1 MILTGKNIFL
11 FLSSKTIIISRDGKL
26 NKDDIYKTVSALT
39 DQTEQGEGLES
50 QEKLETE
57 KVLGIFYDFKGSFY
71 WSALQMDVVR
81 NVLEETDLNG
91 SGFISLVEFKQLVTK
106 SHDFKDNF
114 RIKL

>member
-1 MILTGKNIFL
+1 MIILL
-11 FLSSKTIIISRDGKL
+11 LL
-26 NKDDIYKTVSALT
+26 YCA
-39 DQTEQGEGLES
+39 
-50 QEKLETE
+50 
-57 KVLGIFYDFKGSFY
+57 
-71 WSALQMDVVR
+71 ALQREVVR